1 MTTNE
6 FGCDKGKNFLKFVE
20 YKWRIE
26 NEKCVYW
33 FIFTN
38 CSLVCQKSKKERE
51 EYKRKEKKR
60 KEKITIII
68 KEKRKNGSIKNI

>member
-1 MTTNE
+1 MMTTNE

-20 YKWRIE
+20 YKGRIE

-38 CSLVCQKSKKERE
+38 CSLVCQKSKKERVVE
-51 EYKRKEKKR
+51 ICERKKGRKMARKKLF
-60 KEKITIII
+60 
-68 KEKRKNGSIKNI
+68 